1 MLDEL
6 REVKYFQEIT
16 DFKSVI
22 MYRNKMFE
30 ESSKSRGVCRTQG
43 NIDDG
48 AFLWIYLTVYDFCN
62 KSSIIDV

>member
-48 AFLWIYLTVYDFCN
+48 AFL
-62 KSSIIDV
+62 